1 MALPKVNKETVVES
15 APVEEVVET
24 VVTEEV
30 EEPVVEQPPVEE
42 TVVEQPPVEETKE
55 VAETRNV
62 KVQVLAGRFSHPVTG
77 TLFRQG
83 SIVDVIDLDSH
94 DNVFVRH
101 QIEAGLFKIVE

>member
-1 MALPKVNKETVVES
+1 MALPKVNKETVVTG
-15 APVEEVVET
+15 EVVEDAIEQPP
-24 VVTEEV
+24 VV
-30 EEPVVEQPPVEE
+30 EPVVEQPPVEE
-42 TVVEQPPVEETKE
+42 TKK

-62 KVQVLAGRFSHPVTG
+62 RVQVLAGRFSHPVTG
-77 TLFRQG
+77 TPFRQG